1 MDIADNVEATH
12 IARALTRARLTY
24 AFYPLAI
31 LFVML
36 ATPLPFAYLRLFN
49 YRLVMPDILAISSV
63 IVMFVGAFWD
73 FGAKLYVKELVDNKI
88 PFHDEDLS
96 YIFKQQLILTVIYLL
111 IGLCY
116 FMAALFIYVF

>member
-1 MDIADNVEATH
+1 MDIADDVEARR

-31 LFVML
+31 LFALL
-36 ATPLPFAYLRLFN
+36 ATPLPFAYLHLFN

-63 IVMFVGAFWD
+63 IVMFIGAFWD
-73 FGAKLYVKELVDNKI
+73 FGAKLYVKELVDNKL

-96 YIFKQQLILTVIYLL
+96 YIFKQQLILTLIYLL
-111 IGLCY
+111 IGLGY
-116 FMAALFIYVF
+116 FIAAIFIYVF

>member
-1 MDIADNVEATH
+1 
-12 IARALTRARLTY
+12 
-24 AFYPLAI
+24 
-31 LFVML
+31 ML